1 MKNICNIFL
10 ADWKRISKNVV
21 AVVVVIGLAILPA
34 LYAWFNILSN
44 WDPYGQ
50 EATSRI
56 KVAVAS
62 ADKGTTVEG
71 IEVNMGQNI
80 IDALKSNDTIG
91 WVFEDDTEAAV
102 NGVYAGDYYAALI
115 MPEDFS
121 EKMTS
126 FLTEDM
132 SHPQIEYYTNQKKN
146 AIAPKITDK
155 AKTAVQ
161 QQVNSTFIS
170 TVAESLVK
178 AADGVDDAA
187 KEHGITSGNQTV
199 LDVVTTKMELVSRQL
214 EAYDTILTA
223 LISVTDSASSAINM
237 AGQVSPDMSQT
248 VLGNQRALDAMQD
261 ILKITSAGNIINSG
275 VSGDLADGLGRIS
288 GTMDSIIGIY
298 AQADG
303 NIGRFSSLI
312 SSARINLQDTKS
324 ILNEL
329 QEEMDE
335 TLTQLNDIRDS
346 GNYEMLL
353 RLIGLDADQLGSF
366 ISSPVEIETEKI
378 YPVENYGSAMASFYT
393 VLSIWVG
400 ALILVAIIHVG
411 VRPQKEHPQF
421 SHTEAFFGRYIT
433 FFLIGQAQALLVTL
447 GDLYYIGIQCVSPF
461 KFWLAAAITSFV
473 FSIFMYSLTV
483 AFGNVGEALAV
494 VIMVIQVAGA
504 GCTFPIEVLPEVY
517 RKIYEYLPFTYAM
530 NAMKETV
537 GGQYGMD
544 YWKYLG
550 ILLIFAV
557 IAVFIG
563 LVVAIPC
570 KKLNEKIEH
579 SKHKSGVMI

>member
-62 ADKGTTVEG
+62 ADKGAMVDG
-71 IEVNMGQNI
+71 ISINMGQNI
-80 IDALKSNDTIG
+80 IDALQTNNTIG
-91 WVFEDDTEAAV
+91 WVFDDDTEAAV

-187 KEHGITSGNQTV
+187 KEHGITSGSQTV

-237 AGQVSPDMSQT
+237 AGQASPDMSQT

-312 SSARINLQDTKS
+312 SSTRINLQDTKS

-329 QEEMDE
+329 QEELDE

-411 VRPQKEHPQF
+411 VKPQKEHPQF

-550 ILLIFAV
+550 ILLIFSV
-557 IAVFIG
+557 ISVFIG

>member
-62 ADKGTTVEG
+62 ADKGAMVDG
-71 IEVNMGQNI
+71 ISINMGQNI
-80 IDALKSNDTIG
+80 IDALQTNNTIG

-353 RLIGLDADQLGSF
+353 RLIGLDADKLGSF

-433 FFLIGQAQALLVTL
+433 FFLIGQAQALLVML

>member
-91 WVFEDDTEAAV
+91 WVFKDDTEAAV

-187 KEHGITSGNQTV
+187 KEHGITSGDQTV

>member
-62 ADKGTTVEG
+62 ADNGAMVDG
-71 IEVNMGQNI
+71 ISINMGQNI
-80 IDALKSNDTIG
+80 IDALQTNNTIG

-178 AADGVDDAA
+178 AADSVDDTA

-261 ILKITSAGNIINSG
+261 IFKITSAGNIINSG

-335 TLTQLNDIRDS
+335 TLAQLNDIRDS

-353 RLIGLDADQLGSF
+353 RLIGLDADKLGSF

-557 IAVFIG
+557 ISVFIG

>member
-1 MKNICNIFL
+1 MV
-10 ADWKRISKNVV
+10 DGIS
-21 AVVVVIGLAILPA
+21 I
-34 LYAWFNILSN
+34 
-44 WDPYGQ
+44 
-50 EATSRI
+50 
-56 KVAVAS
+56 
-62 ADKGTTVEG
+62 
-71 IEVNMGQNI
+71 NMGQNI
-80 IDALKSNDTIG
+80 IDALQTNNTIG

-187 KEHGITSGNQTV
+187 KEHGITSGDQTV

-237 AGQVSPDMSQT
+237 AGHVSPDMSQT

-298 AQADG
+298 AQAGG

>member
-62 ADKGTTVEG
+62 ADKGAMVDG
-71 IEVNMGQNI
+71 ININMGQTI
-80 IDALKSNDTIG
+80 IDALQTNDTIG

-187 KEHGITSGNQTV
+187 KEHGITSGSQTV

-237 AGQVSPDMSQT
+237 AGQASPDMSQT

-261 ILKITSAGNIINSG
+261 ILKITSARNIINSG

-346 GNYEMLL
+346 VNYEMLL

-411 VRPQKEHPQF
+411 VKPQKEHPQF

>member
-62 ADKGTTVEG
+62 ADKGAMVDG
-71 IEVNMGQNI
+71 ISINMGQNI
-80 IDALKSNDTIG
+80 IDALQTNNTIG

-187 KEHGITSGNQTV
+187 KEHGITSGDQTV

-353 RLIGLDADQLGSF
+353 RLIGLDADKLGSF

-421 SHTEAFFGRYIT
+421 SHTEAFLEDI
-433 FFLIGQAQALLVTL
+433 
-447 GDLYYIGIQCVSPF
+447 
-461 KFWLAAAITSFV
+461 
-473 FSIFMYSLTV
+473 
-483 AFGNVGEALAV
+483 
-494 VIMVIQVAGA
+494 
-504 GCTFPIEVLPEVY
+504 
-517 RKIYEYLPFTYAM
+517 
-530 NAMKETV
+530 
-537 GGQYGMD
+537 
-544 YWKYLG
+544 
-550 ILLIFAV
+550 
-557 IAVFIG
+557 
-563 LVVAIPC
+563 
-570 KKLNEKIEH
+570 
-579 SKHKSGVMI
+579 

>member
-1 MKNICNIFL
+1 MKNICNIFM

-178 AADGVDDAA
+178 AADSVDDAA
-187 KEHGITSGNQTV
+187 KEHGITSGDQTV

>member
-62 ADKGTTVEG
+62 ADKGAMVDG
-71 IEVNMGQNI
+71 ISINMGQNI
-80 IDALKSNDTIG
+80 IDALQTNNTIG

-248 VLGNQRALDAMQD
+248 VLGSQRALDAMQD

-298 AQADG
+298 AQADS

-353 RLIGLDADQLGSF
+353 RLIGLDADKLGSF
-366 ISSPVEIETEKI
+366 ISSLVEIETEKI